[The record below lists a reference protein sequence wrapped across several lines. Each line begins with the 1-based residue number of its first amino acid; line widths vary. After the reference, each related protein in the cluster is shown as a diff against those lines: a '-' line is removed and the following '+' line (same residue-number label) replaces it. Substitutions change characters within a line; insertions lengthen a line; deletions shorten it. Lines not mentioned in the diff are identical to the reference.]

1 MVALALAGDHYL
13 SKNCTKRLLLPT
25 EEFSIRSSLQSMVE
39 SVVAIDEDEEIVADN
54 EIFSAPSLGRPT
66 FRGGHVSLSSDR
78 QR

>member
-1 MVALALAGDHYL
+1 
-13 SKNCTKRLLLPT
+13 
-25 EEFSIRSSLQSMVE
+25 MVE

>member
-1 MVALALAGDHYL
+1 M
-13 SKNCTKRLLLPT
+13 PT
-25 EEFSIRSSLQSMVE
+25 EEFPIRSSLQSMVE

-54 EIFSAPSLGRPT
+54 EISSDPSLGRAT